1 MKNRVKTF
9 VSTNPMEVAFAICLV
24 IVALAIGNYVGAFGK
39 QTEIDEYKEKVEE
52 FEQRVEE
59 VITFSDSI
67 QRQQNI
73 LTDSIVNLEQEK
85 EQSQQ
90 EADRYRITSTR
101 LSQKLDSLRT
111 SMVDVDLDSV
121 PPPVVE
127 YISLLETQVDTLEAE
142 VTALRGALDVSN
154 SQVLV
159 WESKFNLEAQKSDS
173 LQVVINTFP
182 TDVPDPDRLFGV
194 IRLPSRTSSFLVGGV
209 MGVIG
214 GITLASN
221 F

>member
-1 MKNRVKTF
+1 
-9 VSTNPMEVAFAICLV
+9 
-24 IVALAIGNYVGAFGK
+24 
-39 QTEIDEYKEKVEE
+39 
-52 FEQRVEE
+52 
-59 VITFSDSI
+59 
-67 QRQQNI
+67 
-73 LTDSIVNLEQEK
+73 
-85 EQSQQ
+85 
-90 EADRYRITSTR
+90 

>member
-101 LSQKLDSLRT
+101 LSQK
-111 SMVDVDLDSV
+111 
-121 PPPVVE
+121 
-127 YISLLETQVDTLEAE
+127 
-142 VTALRGALDVSN
+142 
-154 SQVLV
+154 
-159 WESKFNLEAQKSDS
+159 
-173 LQVVINTFP
+173 
-182 TDVPDPDRLFGV
+182 
-194 IRLPSRTSSFLVGGV
+194 
-209 MGVIG
+209 
-214 GITLASN
+214 
-221 F
+221 

>member
-121 PPPVVE
+121 PPPVIE

>member
-1 MKNRVKTF
+1 
-9 VSTNPMEVAFAICLV
+9 MEVAFAICLV